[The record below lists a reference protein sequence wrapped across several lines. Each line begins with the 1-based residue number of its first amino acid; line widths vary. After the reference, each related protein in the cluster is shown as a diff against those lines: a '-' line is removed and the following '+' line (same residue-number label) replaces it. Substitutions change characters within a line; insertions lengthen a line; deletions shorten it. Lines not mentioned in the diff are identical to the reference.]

1 MMNVGNMGGM
11 EEARVESMLRRI
23 NEGINPAVS
32 AINQTIVPTLY
43 TSGLP
48 FGESQGSTDYAVFN
62 YENTNRS
69 Y

>member
-11 EEARVESMLRRI
+11 EEARVESMLRKI

-32 AINQTIVPTLY
+32 AINHTIVPTLY

-48 FGESQGSTDYAVFN
+48 FGDSQGTTDYLVFD
-62 YENTNRS
+62 YESANRP